1 MQERIIGRMLAPL
14 QRAIANMAA
23 RATVALVNSA
33 GRIQRVQM
41 RLLNGEAKQSL
52 DHFEAYGLTSNP
64 HPGAEGLALFLAGD
78 RSHGVV
84 INIGDRRYRLTSLAP
99 GEVALY
105 DDLGQKVH
113 LTRTGIVID
122 GAGLPMLLTNTPLVR
137 METPQLEVTGEIK
150 DRCDT
155 DGRTMSGMR
164 SIYNSHTHP
173 ENDSGGPTDQPNQ
186 SM

>member
-52 DHFEAYGLTSNP
+52 DHFEAYGL
-64 HPGAEGLALFLAGD
+64 ALFLAGD

-84 INIGDRRYRLTSLAP
+84 ICIGDRRYRLTSLAP
-99 GEVALY
+99 GEVALH

-113 LTRTGIVID
+113 LTRTGMQIH
-122 GAGLPMLLTNTPLVR
+122 TPLDIDLRGANVR
-137 METPQLEVTGEIK
+137 IHGNESLIIECNGHGEKWLPTHKESWTIGATG
-150 DRCDT
+150 
-155 DGRTMSGMR
+155 S
-164 SIYNSHTHP
+164 SHNINP
-173 ENDSGGPTDQPNQ
+173 PDIP
-186 SM
+186 

>member
-113 LTRTGIVID
+113 LTRTGMQIH
-122 GAGLPMLLTNTPLVR
+122 TPLDIDLRGANVR
-137 METPQLEVTGEIK
+137 IHGNESLIIECNGHGEKYLPTHKESWTIGATG
-150 DRCDT
+150 
-155 DGRTMSGMR
+155 S
-164 SIYNSHTHP
+164 SHNINP
-173 ENDSGGPTDQPNQ
+173 PDIP
-186 SM
+186 

>member
-113 LTRTGIVID
+113 LTRTGMQIH
-122 GAGLPMLLTNTPLVR
+122 TPLDIDLRGANVR
-137 METPQLEVTGEIK
+137 IHGNESLIIECNGHGEKWLPTHKESWTIGATG
-150 DRCDT
+150 
-155 DGRTMSGMR
+155 S
-164 SIYNSHTHP
+164 SHNINP
-173 ENDSGGPTDQPNQ
+173 PDIP
-186 SM
+186 